1 MSVASVV
8 SVAMLGLAGAK
19 VNVEVDIGL
28 GLPSFSIVGLADKA
42 VDEAKER
49 VRSAF
54 KNSHLTFP
62 QHRVTVNLAPA
73 DLKKSGTAYDLPIAV
88 AILLAEELVPSSA
101 LNNTVV
107 VGELSLNGDVQS
119 VPGVMPTVNQA
130 KSDGA
135 ETVFVPYVNREE
147 AGLIDQVVVY
157 PVKSLRDLYL
167 HLRGEKLM
175 AVQPL
180 TVPKLDEYSAP
191 LVDMSHIRGQQQV
204 KRALEIAAAGGHN
217 VLMSGPPGSGK
228 TLLAKALVGI
238 LPAMSREEMYE
249 VTKLYSVAGL
259 LSSKVPLITTR
270 PYRIAHHSAS
280 SVSLIGGGQLPRPGE
295 ISLAHRGVLFLD
307 ELPEFPRSVIEAL
320 RQPLED
326 GVITVSRAAGSVQY
340 PARFILLATQNP
352 CPCGFRYDS
361 SRHCIC
367 SVAEIKRYERRISGP
382 LLDRIDLHIT
392 VPRVETSA
400 LISDTASGEA
410 SLVIRQRVTV
420 ARAIQHTRFADK
432 ESNVNAEMSAIEVQ
446 RLCPLDAE
454 SKAVLTTAI
463 DRLGL
468 SARAFHRT
476 IKLAR
481 TIADLAGASE
491 IEQSHIAEALQF
503 REPAKDY

>member
-28 GLPSFSIVGLADKA
+28 GLPSFTIVGLADKA

-49 VRSAF
+49 VKSAF
-54 KNSHLTFP
+54 KNSRLTFP

-73 DLKKSGTAYDLPIAV
+73 DLKKSGTAFDLPIAL
-88 AILLAEELVPSSA
+88 AILVAEELVPVGV
-101 LNNTVV
+101 LDNTVLL
-107 VGELSLNGDVQS
+107 GELSLNGDVQN
-119 VPGVMPTVNQA
+119 VPGVMPTINFA
-130 KSDGA
+130 KSFGA
-135 ETVFVPYVNREE
+135 KSAFVPFVNREE
-147 AGLIDQVVVY
+147 AGLVDQVSIY
-157 PVKSLRDLYL
+157 PVKTLRDLYL
-167 HLRGEKLM
+167 HLRGEKLISI
-175 AVQPL
+175 QPL
-180 TVPKLDEYSAP
+180 TEPKLDEYQAP

-238 LPAMSREEMYE
+238 LPAMNREEMYE

-259 LSSKVPLITTR
+259 LSSEVPLITKR

-280 SVSLIGGGQLPRPGE
+280 SVSLIGGGQSPRPGE

-352 CPCGFRYDS
+352 CPCGFRYDPTK
-361 SRHCIC
+361 HCRC
-367 SVAEIKRYERRISGP
+367 SAGEIKRYERRISGP

-392 VPRVETSA
+392 VPRVETSE
-400 LISDTASGEA
+400 LVTDQISGEA
-410 SLVIRQRVTV
+410 SLTIRHRVEAARVIQ
-420 ARAIQHTRFADK
+420 AKRFAGK
-432 ESNVNAEMSAIEVQ
+432 ESNINAEMSAIEVQ
-446 RLCPLDAE
+446 RLCPLDDE
-454 SKAVLTTAI
+454 SKAILTTAI

-481 TIADLAGASE
+481 TIADLAKDVT
-491 IEQSHIAEALQF
+491 IKPTHIAEALQF
-503 REPAKDY
+503 REASHEY

>member
-19 VNVEVDIGL
+19 VNVEVDVGL
-28 GLPSFSIVGLADKA
+28 GLPSFTIVGLADKA

-54 KNSHLTFP
+54 KNSHLSFP

-88 AILLAEELVPSSA
+88 AILVALELVPSDVLQNA
-101 LNNTVV
+101 VV

-119 VPGVMPTVNQA
+119 VPGVMPTVNLA
-130 KSDGA
+130 KSFGVG
-135 ETVFVPYVNREE
+135 TVFVPYVNREE
-147 AGLIDQVVVY
+147 AALIDQVAVF
-157 PVKSLRDLYL
+157 PTKTLRDLYL
-167 HLRGEKLM
+167 HLRGEKSIQ
-175 AVQPL
+175 VQPT
-180 TVPKLDEYSAP
+180 TVPKLDEYAAP

-228 TLLAKALVGI
+228 TLLAKALIGI

-259 LSSKVPLITTR
+259 LSSEVPLITTR

-280 SVSLIGGGQLPRPGE
+280 SVSLIGGGQSPRPGE

-352 CPCGFRYDS
+352 CPCGFRYES
-361 SRHCIC
+361 SKRCIC

-392 VPRVETSA
+392 VPRVETSE
-400 LISDTASGEA
+400 LVQDKMSGEA
-410 SLVIRQRVTV
+410 SLTIRERVTK
-420 ARAIQHTRFADK
+420 ARHIQTGRFKDK
-432 ESNVNAEMSAIEVQ
+432 ESSVNAEMSAIEVQ
-446 RLCPLDAE
+446 RLCPLDVE
-454 SKAVLTTAI
+454 SKAILTTAI

-481 TIADLAGASE
+481 TIADLAGDE
-491 IEQSHIAEALQF
+491 GINQSHIAEALQF
-503 REPAKDY
+503 REPVREY